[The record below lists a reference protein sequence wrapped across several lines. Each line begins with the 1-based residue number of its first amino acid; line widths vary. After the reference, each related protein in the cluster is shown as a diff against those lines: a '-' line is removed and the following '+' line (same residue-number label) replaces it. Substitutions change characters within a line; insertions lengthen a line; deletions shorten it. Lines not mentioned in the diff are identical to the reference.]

1 MSQVI
6 GRERLKCPFC
16 PSTRF
21 VRVVHIN
28 WGAKSGT
35 ADEPAGLRC
44 AECSVE
50 VDVAM
55 MLKSK
60 ERDRKM
66 AELRELQEELGERR
80 PHPQDLDKEPVY
92 AASTGNPIPVQ
103 EGHKAA
109 PSVQPKRA
117 GG

>member
-6 GRERLKCPFC
+6 GRERLKCPYC

-21 VRVVHIN
+21 IRVVHIN
-28 WGAKSGT
+28 WGAKNGT

-50 VDVAM
+50 VDVAT

-60 ERDRKM
+60 ERDRKI

-80 PHPQDLDKEPVY
+80 PHPQELEKEIIH
-92 AASTGNPIPVQ
+92 AASTGNPIPIQKGV
-103 EGHKAA
+103 EVA
-109 PSVQPKRA
+109 PGVQPPVRL
-117 GG
+117 G